1 MLTWAGLLVWGAV
14 GLVVMA
20 ESWPLADVA
29 AAVRVLAW
37 IVFGVAFVGC
47 MLQPIE
53 SSAPRAGWVVAQ
65 SVAAIVLFWFAP
77 DSADI
82 EMALLVV
89 VAGQLPTI
97 LEPAQA
103 LAWLVVQAA
112 IVAVAVS
119 RPVPL
124 IDAAVLHTSFFAFQ
138 LFALGATSLAV
149 SERRARTSLARA
161 NAELQALHAMLEHES
176 RQAERL
182 SIARE
187 LHDSLGH
194 GLTAMALELEA
205 ARHRAGAEVLPH
217 LNTAQQL
224 SKSLLADVRDVVSS
238 MRESSTVDLS
248 SALRALADGSHHPAV
263 EVHVPPALT
272 VENTAVAHAMMRA
285 VQEAVTNSRR
295 HASAS
300 TLRVTIGAVDNALQL
315 EMRDDGKG
323 AAEVR
328 NGLGLQGM
336 RERFEQL
343 GGSFAVKT
351 APGDGFTITV
361 SVPTGGGPRD

>member
-14 GLVVMA
+14 GPIVLA
-20 ESWPLADVA
+20 ESWPISDLAA
-29 AAVRVLAW
+29 SMRVLAW
-37 IVFGVAFVGC
+37 MLFGVAFVGC
-47 MLQPIE
+47 MLQPLG
-53 SSAPRAGWVVAQ
+53 SSAPRTVWVVAQ
-65 SVAAIVLFWFAP
+65 SVAAVVLFWFTP

-82 EMALLVV
+82 ELALLVV

-97 LEPAQA
+97 LEPAPA
-103 LAWLVVQAA
+103 LAWLVGQGA
-112 IVAVAVS
+112 IVIMATV
-119 RPVPL
+119 RTLPL
-124 IDAAVLHTSFFAFQ
+124 IDAVVLHTSFFAFQ

-149 SERRARTSLARA
+149 SERRAKTSLARA

-217 LNTAQQL
+217 LTTAQQL

-238 MRESSTVDLS
+238 MRETSTVDLS

-263 EVHVPPALT
+263 ELHVPPSLT
-272 VENTAVAHAMMRA
+272 VENTAVAHAMVRA
-285 VQEAVTNSRR
+285 VQEAVTNTRR
-295 HASAS
+295 HANAS
-300 TLRVTIGAVDNALQL
+300 TLRVTIGAVGNALQL
-315 EMRDDGKG
+315 EMRDDGTG
-323 AAEVR
+323 AAEPR

-343 GGSFAVKT
+343 GGSFAVRT

-361 SVPTGGGPRD
+361 SVPTGGLPRD